1 MNPWGFLKR
10 LFQRGNNKDAG
21 EKAVTRLVN
30 LAFSQLQ
37 GGNYVEAQELLLK
50 ALEYKSEMQNSV
62 LLDWI
67 LTSLSKTWEETEEY
81 QKWTEFFSAFI
92 ARNPNQA
99 VAYHLRAES
108 HWYAGS
114 LSDAITDYSRAVEL
128 NPKDVSAFL
137 GRGQVFMECRDFSR
151 ALEDLDTALDSIDSL
166 PGADAAWKVEFEAFA
181 TPYPQPSQT
190 VTGTNLAIS
199 ACTSPVVLGIGT
211 NVDLFTDYS
220 IHMTITVW
228 DQFMT
233 SVGDLYA
240 GAAISETS
248 GGTVYPI
255 NQTLTSSSTYT
266 DPFGPGYVSASNVS
280 PSDPRVAAW
289 PSQPLGPFPI
299 ATQTPTT
306 PVQVDGFSI
315 GTISTRTWTSTSPN
329 TVTITWPD

>member
-1 MNPWGFLKR
+1 VRCRGQRLGSLEPRYLADGRYSQMVHVALTTYQQNCTTVCRDVLHNVLK
-10 LFQRGNNKDAG
+10 LDSSSIIPLSLWNEIYLKWSLAALNNKPGNKPPPVQSKHGKDYGRPRYG
-21 EKAVTRLVN
+21 EMDTFDFAW
-30 LAFSQLQ
+30 
-37 GGNYVEAQELLLK
+37 LLLH
-50 ALEYKSEMQNSV
+50 Q
-62 LLDWI
+62 
-67 LTSLSKTWEETEEY
+67 
-81 QKWTEFFSAFI
+81 
-92 ARNPNQA
+92 
-99 VAYHLRAES
+99 
-108 HWYAGS
+108 
-114 LSDAITDYSRAVEL
+114 
-128 NPKDVSAFL
+128 PKGCVTTF
-137 GRGQVFMECRDFSR
+137 G
-151 ALEDLDTALDSIDSL
+151 
-166 PGADAAWKVEFEAFA
+166 PGANGKIVPLTVIVPAQIA

>member
-108 HWYAGS
+108 NWYAGS

-151 ALEDLDTALDSIDSL
+151 ALEDLDTALGSIDSV
-166 PGADAAWKVEFEAFA
+166 PGVDAAWKVEFEAFA
-181 TPYPQPSQT
+181 RNGRAATYAGLGDFARALEEFGKSVDLCPENAWVYY
-190 VTGTNLAIS
+190 NLAE
-199 ACTSPVVLGIGT
+199 AYQ
-211 NVDLFTDYS
+211 NK
-220 IHMTITVW
+220 
-228 DQFMT
+228 
-233 SVGDLYA
+233 GDRKNAVENYKLSLA
-240 GAAISETS
+240 KNK
-248 GGTVYPI
+248 PKL
-255 NQTLTSSSTYT
+255 TLRKRTH
-266 DPFGPGYVSASNVS
+266 AK
-280 PSDPRVAAW
+280 
-289 PSQPLGPFPI
+289 I
-299 ATQTPTT
+299 ALEALEA
-306 PVQVDGFSI
+306 
-315 GTISTRTWTSTSPN
+315 
-329 TVTITWPD
+329 